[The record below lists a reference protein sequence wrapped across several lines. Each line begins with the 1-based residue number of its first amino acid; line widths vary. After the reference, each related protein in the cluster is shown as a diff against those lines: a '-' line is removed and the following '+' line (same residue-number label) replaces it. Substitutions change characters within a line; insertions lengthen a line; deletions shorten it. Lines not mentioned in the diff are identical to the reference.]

1 MVARLPETGRL
12 VRFHSMFEADALV
25 AVVVW
30 VPNEE
35 EVKEKWEKISP
46 ESLRDPEI
54 CFRVMTQTG
63 EEEYWSEW
71 EWNYID
77 TDDGK

>member
-1 MVARLPETGRL
+1 MVARLPELGRL
-12 VRFHSMFEADALV
+12 VRFHSMFESEALV
-25 AVVVW
+25 AVVIW
-30 VPNEE
+30 VPSEE
-35 EVKEKWEKISP
+35 DVKEKWKKISP

-54 CFRVMTQTG
+54 CFRVLTQAG